1 MSRSQDDNVPES
13 SGHGQGDDLGLKTAF
28 EESWSKMG
36 HTEAVKFLW
45 GPNYNKVLEETEA
58 AKKKPSGQRTTL
70 ERRRVNRFDVLRI
83 GDAKT
88 LIVPGSASESSPAEI
103 KFYVKTDDLFQVL
116 REAHIAIGHG
126 GKHRMEAALSKKYKN
141 IPRSAVMLYVSLCQ
155 QCQRNRNVPR
165 RGLAAQPLLLNE
177 MSSPAQCD
185 LIDFQSQPDGEYKW
199 ALMYQDHLTKFCIL
213 RPLKT
218 KRGAEVAY
226 ILIDIF
232 CLLGAPNV
240 LQTDNGREFQNEIA
254 RELKAMW
261 PQLKIVR
268 GRPPRSESQGSV
280 ERANQDVKE
289 MLSAWTKENQTPHW
303 AEGLRFVQ
311 FHKNSTLHQGINQSP
326 YEAMFGKKA
335 KLGLKN
341 SSLPKEITDAL
352 ETKHELEKTP
362 TQIQIGEEQPPTHC
376 TGSST
381 PEVTATVDD
390 HSILEVPE
398 EGQNGFGSS
407 TKSHVT
413 EAAGTV
419 CGAHTCAVFKDVVH
433 AICGETLGGD
443 EGYGSK
449 IICSLCT
456 KKTNLKIQRK
466 RANSCLAKQAKKMRS
481 GREEVSTFSSWN
493 YSADPNPSYGPWST

>member
-1 MSRSQDDNVPES
+1 MSRSQDDPEPES

-28 EESWSKMG
+28 EESWSKMD

-45 GPNYNKVLEETEA
+45 GPNYNKCQKNESEEEPHESEEQAESSESVSAECTATTAEGKNESQPLNCQFKARETEETDNAIARSDTACWGPITEEVLEETEA

-70 ERRRVNRFDVLRI
+70 ERRRVNRFDVLKI

-88 LIVPGSASESSPAEI
+88 LIVPGSASESNPAEI
-103 KFYVKTDDLFQVL
+103 KFYVKTDDLFQIL

-126 GKHRMEAALSKKYKN
+126 GKHRMEAALSKK
-141 IPRSAVMLYVSLCQ
+141 
-155 QCQRNRNVPR
+155 
-165 RGLAAQPLLLNE
+165 
-177 MSSPAQCD
+177 
-185 LIDFQSQPDGEYKW
+185 
-199 ALMYQDHLTKFCIL
+199 
-213 RPLKT
+213 
-218 KRGAEVAY
+218 AY
-226 ILIDIF
+226 
-232 CLLGAPNV
+232 
-240 LQTDNGREFQNEIA
+240 
-254 RELKAMW
+254 
-261 PQLKIVR
+261 
-268 GRPPRSESQGSV
+268 
-280 ERANQDVKE
+280 QDVKE

-381 PEVTATVDD
+381 PEEIVTVDD
-390 HSILEVPE
+390 YSILEVPE
-398 EGQNGFGSS
+398 DGQNGFGSS
-407 TKSHVT
+407 TESHVT
-413 EAAGTV
+413 EAEGTV
-419 CGAHTCAVFKDVVH
+419 CQETSSGAHTCAVFKDVVH

-443 EGYGSK
+443 EGYRSK

-466 RANSCLAKQAKKMRS
+466 RAHSCLAKQAKKMRS
-481 GREEVSTFSSWN
+481 GREEVSTGSSWN